1 MIRSILAL
9 RAKHGRSQALEDFY
23 REHAIIERA
32 LRFPG
37 CHAVT
42 LLRATDGGPDTHLV
56 VADWDDSA
64 AYQRWVTDPWRTGN
78 SAALAELLDA
88 KADAPVIGRLY
99 EPITFPST
107 SQLSTE
113 ERS

>member
-1 MIRSILAL
+1 MIRSVLAL
-9 RAKHGRSQALEDFY
+9 RAKHGKSQALEDFY
-23 REHAIIERA
+23 REHGIIERA
-32 LRFPG
+32 LRFRG

-88 KADAPVIGRLY
+88 EADAPVIGRLY
-99 EPITFPST
+99 QPVTFDQT
-107 SQLSTE
+107 SSATE
-113 ERS
+113 ELS